1 MKSEILFHC
10 SRGVEDFPIT
20 GYDYHKT
27 VQSLK
32 NKHEIYVLHVIRIK
46 FKKILFHNKPIQNI
60 LLFICVCPL

>member
-20 GYDYHKT
+20 CYDYHKA

-32 NKHEIYVLHVIRIK
+32 NKHEIYVLHVIKIK
-46 FKKILFHNKPIQNI
+46 
-60 LLFICVCPL
+60 